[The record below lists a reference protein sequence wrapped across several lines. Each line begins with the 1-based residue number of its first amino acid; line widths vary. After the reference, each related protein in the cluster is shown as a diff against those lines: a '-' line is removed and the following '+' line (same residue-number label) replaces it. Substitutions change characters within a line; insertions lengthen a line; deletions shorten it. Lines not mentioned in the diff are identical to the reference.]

1 MRIAHSHILQCF
13 LNETKLIGLN
23 IFLYAAAQTLV
34 LSIFSSNYGYPKLRR
49 DALCSRVYR

>member
-23 IFLYAAAQTLV
+23 IFLYAASQTLV